1 MCGHKTCARGHLGSK
16 DCSGASGWTG
26 PQGSYSLVLVSC
38 PCLLRFKMFS
48 FQSPFEKGVSKPQVS
63 QGFKVLGFW
72 RLTTSLADAGFL
84 CLTPMGGFGALKGPL
99 RGCELP

>member
-1 MCGHKTCARGHLGSK
+1 MCARASGIEGLFRGFGV
-16 DCSGASGWTG
+16 DGASGFLFFG
-26 PQGSYSLVLVSC
+26 FGFLSELALE
-38 PCLLRFKMFS
+38 KMFS